1 MAYLGKEKQ
10 QSNTGASNLN
20 SLLSNLILGSQ
31 KSRTGGGV
39 MDMISG
45 VLDKD
50 GDGDV
55 MNDLMNMFGKKR

>member
-10 QSNTGASNLN
+10 QSNAGARLKPLLN
-20 SLLSNLILGSQ
+20 SNWWSSLNRS
-31 KSRTGGGV
+31 GGGV
-39 MDMISG
+39 MDMITG

-55 MNDLMNMFGKKR
+55 MDDLMGRKGNY